1 MPRTNIVGLLPA
13 VGGLFAMVAVTVLDG
28 PGSDG
33 V

>member
-1 MPRTNIVGLLPA
+1 MPQTKIVGLFQA
-13 VGGLFAMVAVTVLDG
+13 VVGLFAMVAVTVLDG